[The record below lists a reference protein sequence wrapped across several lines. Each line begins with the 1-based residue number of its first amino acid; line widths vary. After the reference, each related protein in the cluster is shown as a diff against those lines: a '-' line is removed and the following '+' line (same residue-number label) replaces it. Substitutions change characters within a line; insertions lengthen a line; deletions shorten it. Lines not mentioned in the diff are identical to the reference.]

1 VSSPLEHSIPSW
13 RSTEC
18 RNGRRVRARACFGV
32 AFVTLAL
39 LTWHPALAQG
49 PNEVR
54 RVLVFNDFSPVASPG
69 IGLIDQAIGA
79 GLEKSGYQ
87 IELYTETLEST
98 LFPDE
103 QSQRRIREWFISKY
117 KNRKPDVI
125 IVVGPGSLRF
135 IIESHETAFANIP
148 VIFCGSTQEMLGELQ
163 PNSSFTGVWG
173 VAQPD
178 KTLAA
183 ALRLLPKTKHV
194 VVVAGVGK
202 YDRYLEAIAKQ
213 QFRQYESRFE
223 FTYLTDLDKSD
234 LIERLKHL
242 PENTIVYHTA
252 ITQDASGAHFIDAT
266 QSVPMVAEAANAPV
280 FVVDDVDLGSGAVGG
295 DLLSL
300 ATEGQ
305 TAAEMAVKV
314 LNGAKAQDIPIVKSA
329 NAYMFDSRALKR
341 WGLKEVNLPPESIV
355 LNRQPSVWESYKSY
369 IIGGISL
376 ILLEALLIVALLRQ
390 QKMRRRAEEILR
402 QSEERFR
409 LVANSAPALIWM
421 AGPDQLC
428 TYVNQPW
435 LEFTGRKVEEEIG
448 NGWADGI
455 HTDDLENAL
464 ATYAEAFHQRQ
475 PFTMEYR
482 LRRHDGEYRWVLDTG
497 APIINPDGSFSGYI
511 GSAIDVTERKLAE
524 EALASI
530 GGKLIAAQEAE
541 RTRIAR
547 ELHDDINQQ
556 MAFLAISLDQ
566 MRNSPPGSVPE
577 IRSRTEALFRKT
589 EEISRSLQ
597 ALSHKLHSSKLEY
610 FGLVNA
616 MQGFCREF
624 SDQHH
629 VEVQFSEEYVPQHVP
644 KEISLCLFRVMQ
656 AGLTNA
662 LKHSGV
668 DRFEVRVHGTTY
680 GIHLTIHDD
689 GVGFDP
695 DKALKSDG
703 IGIISM
709 RERVRFVNGTLAIE
723 SKANGGT
730 TIGVDVPL
738 APAMA
743 TSQTA

>member
-1 VSSPLEHSIPSW
+1 
-13 RSTEC
+13 
-18 RNGRRVRARACFGV
+18 
-32 AFVTLAL
+32 
-39 LTWHPALAQG
+39 
-49 PNEVR
+49 
-54 RVLVFNDFSPVASPG
+54 
-69 IGLIDQAIGA
+69 
-79 GLEKSGYQ
+79 
-87 IELYTETLEST
+87 
-98 LFPDE
+98 
-103 QSQRRIREWFISKY
+103 
-117 KNRKPDVI
+117 
-125 IVVGPGSLRF
+125 
-135 IIESHETAFANIP
+135 
-148 VIFCGSTQEMLGELQ
+148 
-163 PNSSFTGVWG
+163 
-173 VAQPD
+173 
-178 KTLAA
+178 
-183 ALRLLPKTKHV
+183 
-194 VVVAGVGK
+194 
-202 YDRYLEAIAKQ
+202 
-213 QFRQYESRFE
+213 
-223 FTYLTDLDKSD
+223 
-234 LIERLKHL
+234 
-242 PENTIVYHTA
+242 
-252 ITQDASGAHFIDAT
+252 
-266 QSVPMVAEAANAPV
+266 
-280 FVVDDVDLGSGAVGG
+280 
-295 DLLSL
+295 
-300 ATEGQ
+300 
-305 TAAEMAVKV
+305 
-314 LNGAKAQDIPIVKSA
+314 
-329 NAYMFDSRALKR
+329 
-341 WGLKEVNLPPESIV
+341 
-355 LNRQPSVWESYKSY
+355 
-369 IIGGISL
+369 
-376 ILLEALLIVALLRQ
+376 
-390 QKMRRRAEEILR
+390 
-402 QSEERFR
+402 
-409 LVANSAPALIWM
+409 
-421 AGPDQLC
+421 
-428 TYVNQPW
+428 
-435 LEFTGRKVEEEIG
+435 
-448 NGWADGI
+448 
-455 HTDDLENAL
+455 
-464 ATYAEAFHQRQ
+464 
-475 PFTMEYR
+475 MEYR